1 MKKIN
6 VKICIGTTCYVQGQ
20 ENMKKLSKIIPEKYG
35 DKVELV
41 PSQCL
46 GVCSI
51 QWGNPKPPYAKVDED
66 IIQEATVE
74 KVLQAIDEKLKV
86 SC

>member
-1 MKKIN
+1 MKKIS

-20 ENMKKLSKIIPEKYG
+20 SNMKELSKIIPEKYG
-35 DKVELV
+35 DNVELT

-51 QWGNPKPPYAKVDED
+51 KWGDPKPPYAKVDED

-74 KVLQAIDEKLKV
+74 KVIKAIDEKLKL
-86 SC
+86 

>member
-6 VKICIGTTCYVQGQ
+6 VKICIGTTCYTQGQ
-20 ENMKKLSKIIPEKYG
+20 ENMKELSKIIPKKYG
-35 DKVELV
+35 EKVELL

-66 IIQEATVE
+66 VIQEATVE
-74 KVLQAIDEKLKV
+74 KVLQAIDEKLKTL
-86 SC
+86 C